1 MESALDLGYI
11 ITHVFLP
18 PKLPQKDDS
27 NINQDLALIKECRT
41 ALESFRALLTDQE
54 HLRWSS
60 LVVMLSNMLELRGP
74 SGDLLSEKVEI
85 SLGNIKVGG
94 IYIKN

>member
-1 MESALDLGYI
+1 MALALDLRYI

-27 NINQDLALIKECRT
+27 DINHDLALINEFT
-41 ALESFRALLTDQE
+41 VALESFQALLTDQE
-54 HLRWSS
+54 HLRWSG

-74 SGDLLSEKVEI
+74 PGDLLSEKVEI
-85 SLGNIKVGG
+85 SLERIKTG
-94 IYIKN
+94 